1 MDHSDEFNCE
11 KFLIDPGYIK
21 TSPPPVAVV
30 RAGQVPKQNANNKLK
45 LHTKIVIYNVLEL
58 DEVRSVMILKLKLTV
73 YWTDTELKYFD
84 LKPNGDM
91 NTLTPSEIE
100 QIWIPT
106 LLFTDT
112 KYSQFVDFKNN
123 TAVVQIDINKSKKWA
138 NTKIKQMFYK
148 GYIFIHL
155 FFI

>member
-1 MDHSDEFNCE
+1 MDKLSRT
-11 KFLIDPGYIK
+11 KY
-21 TSPPPVAVV
+21 
-30 RAGQVPKQNANNKLK
+30 KQENYDNGKPEQNDNTKLK

-123 TAVVQIDINKSKKWA
+123 TAVVQIDINKSKIWA
-138 NTKIKQMFYK
+138 NAEIKQMFFKERGVSSFPYS
-148 GYIFIHL
+148 L
-155 FFI
+155 FRYHC

>member
-1 MDHSDEFNCE
+1 MDCMDHSDEFNCE

-21 TSPPPVAVV
+21 TSPPPVTVL
-30 RAGQVPKQNANNKLK
+30 RAGQVPKQNAHNKLK

-123 TAVVQIDINKSKKWA
+123 TAVVQIDINKSKK
-138 NTKIKQMFYK
+138 
-148 GYIFIHL
+148 
-155 FFI
+155 

>member
-1 MDHSDEFNCE
+1 MDCMDHSDEFNCE

-123 TAVVQIDINKSKKWA
+123 TAVVQIDINKSKK
-138 NTKIKQMFYK
+138 
-148 GYIFIHL
+148 
-155 FFI
+155 

>member
-1 MDHSDEFNCE
+1 MDCADHSDEFNCE
-11 KFLIDPGYIK
+11 KFLIDPGYMK
-21 TSPPPVAVV
+21 TSPHPVAITS
-30 RAGQVPKQNANNKLK
+30 GHPKQNASNKLK

-58 DEVRSVMILKLKLTV
+58 DEVRSVMILKLKLTA
-73 YWTDTELKYFD
+73 YWTDSELKYFD
-84 LKPNGDM
+84 LKLNGDM

-123 TAVVQIDINKSKKWA
+123 TAVVQIDVNKSKK
-138 NTKIKQMFYK
+138 
-148 GYIFIHL
+148 
-155 FFI
+155 

>member
-1 MDHSDEFNCE
+1 MDCIDHSDEFNCE
-11 KFLIDPGYIK
+11 KFIIDPGYMK
-21 TSPPPVAVV
+21 TSPHPVAIISDH
-30 RAGQVPKQNANNKLK
+30 PKQNASNKLK

-123 TAVVQIDINKSKKWA
+123 TAVVQIDINKSKK
-138 NTKIKQMFYK
+138 
-148 GYIFIHL
+148 
-155 FFI
+155 

>member
-1 MDHSDEFNCE
+1 
-11 KFLIDPGYIK
+11 
-21 TSPPPVAVV
+21 
-30 RAGQVPKQNANNKLK
+30 
-45 LHTKIVIYNVLEL
+45 
-58 DEVRSVMILKLKLTV
+58 MILKLKLTV

-138 NTKIKQMFYK
+138 NAKIKQMFYK